1 MMFSR
6 FSLLILICLAV
17 LSWGQEP
24 FSGQPARLPAS
35 APLSLALRQ
44 ALQPGG
50 IRILT
55 FANGLETPVCELW
68 WTKAIATDQ
77 KAAGSAESGYG
88 SLRTGTLLGVL
99 YFPTNNEDS
108 QDQEL
113 RSGYYTMRYAQIYH
127 TAIDEDTTAGSDF
140 VALSPVAFDVQ
151 AQEILP
157 LDTLMQF
164 SRRASR
170 TSQPALIR
178 LVQVNPAYKKLPAV
192 VTDDSGQCILQVG
205 LWGKGNRGQVLPGVR
220 LAILLVTAPKESGGS

>member
-1 MMFSR
+1 MFSR

-44 ALQPGG
+44 ALQ
-50 IRILT
+50 
-55 FANGLETPVCELW
+55 PVCELW